1 MLIYSPT
8 ISVCYVCGV
17 ACAVWRVRRA
27 ARGVCLCGLWR
38 GAVLA
43 GWLLARLRRPPVLPG
58 LPRFPDSSYHAHT
71 RTHTQRRVAVQH
83 IETTHLR
90 APHSARSH
98 SLCALRVQET
108 YCTALQ
114 TSRHNGAC
122 RPRACSLSTSYP
134 SCSGNGQAKD
144 RTSCAL
150 GAPRYAAEVRRNAEL
165 GTASGTGLTSDVKH
179 RRSDKHS
186 GLPIVSS
193 WR

>member
-8 ISVCYVCGV
+8 IFVCYVCGLRCGVCAAPRAACVCVGSGV
-17 ACAVWRVRRA
+17 ARCWQGGCWLGCAV
-27 ARGVCLCGLWR
+27 
-38 GAVLA
+38 
-43 GWLLARLRRPPVLPG
+43 RPSCPAF
-58 LPRFPDSSYHAHT
+58 RDSLIPLTMHT
-71 RTHTQRRVAVQH
+71 RRHTQRRVAVQH

-134 SCSGNGQAKD
+134 SCSGNDQAKD